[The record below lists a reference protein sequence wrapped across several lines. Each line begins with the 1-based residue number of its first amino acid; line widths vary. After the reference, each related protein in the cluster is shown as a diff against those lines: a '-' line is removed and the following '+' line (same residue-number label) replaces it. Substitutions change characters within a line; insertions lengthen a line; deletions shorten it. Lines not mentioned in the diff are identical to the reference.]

1 MFVIEM
7 FARPEGDVELALVGV
22 GAAVGHGEDA
32 PPAVLE
38 VLFDWNFG
46 PGEAEVAE
54 VEVGVEV
61 IPLVGDQQES
71 VESLQ

>member
-1 MFVIEM
+1 M
-7 FARPEGDVELALVGV
+7 
-22 GAAVGHGEDA
+22 
-32 PPAVLE
+32 LE
-38 VLFDWNFG
+38 VLFDWNVG